1 MSDALQSRLR
11 EAGIPCRVEARDRL
25 AIVIPQAAGIRRDDR
40 FLMIQMAREQG
51 FTHVAIELDPDGAP
65 LPGD

>member
-11 EAGIPCRVEARDRL
+11 DAGIACRVEERDRL
-25 AIVIPQAAGIRRDDR
+25 AIVIPEAADVSHDDR
-40 FLMIQMAREQG
+40 LLMIQMARGQG

>member
-1 MSDALQSRLR
+1 VSDALQSRLR
-11 EAGIPCRVEARDRL
+11 QVGISCRVEERDRL
-25 AIVIPQAAGIRRDDR
+25 AIVIPESETISRDDR
-40 FLMIQMAREQG
+40 LLMIQMARGQG

>member
-1 MSDALQSRLR
+1 MSDVLQSRLR
-11 EAGIPCRVEARDRL
+11 EAGIACRVEQRDRL
-25 AIVIPQAAGIRRDDR
+25 AIVIPDAAGISRDDR
-40 FLMIQMAREQG
+40 LLMIQTARAEG

>member
-1 MSDALQSRLR
+1 MSEALQARLG
-11 EAGIPCRVEARDRL
+11 EAGISCRVEQRDRL
-25 AIVIPQAAGIRRDDR
+25 AIVISEAPISRDDR
-40 FLMIQMAREQG
+40 LLMIQMARGEG

>member
-11 EAGIPCRVEARDRL
+11 EAGISCRVEARDRL
-25 AIVIPQAAGIRRDDR
+25 AIVIPETAGIGGDDR
-40 FLMIQMAREQG
+40 LLMTQIAREQG

>member
-1 MSDALQSRLR
+1 MSEGLQSRLR
-11 EAGIPCRVEARDRL
+11 EAGIRCRVEERDRL
-25 AIVIPQAAGIRRDDR
+25 AIVIPASQGISRDDR
-40 FLMIQMAREQG
+40 LLLIQMARGQG

>member
-1 MSDALQSRLR
+1 MSEGLQSLLC
-11 EAGIPCRVEARDRL
+11 EAGIRCRVEERDRL
-25 AIVIPQAAGIRRDDR
+25 AIVIPETEDISHDDR
-40 FLMIQMAREQG
+40 LLLIQMARGQG

>member
-1 MSDALQSRLR
+1 MSEGLQSLLC
-11 EAGIPCRVEARDRL
+11 EAGIRCRVEVRDRL
-25 AIVIPQAAGIRRDDR
+25 AIVIPESEGISRDDR
-40 FLMIQMAREQG
+40 LLLIQMARGQG

>member
-1 MSDALQSRLR
+1 MSDALRSRLR
-11 EAGIPCRVEARDRL
+11 DAGIFCRVEARDRL
-25 AIVIPQAAGIRRDDR
+25 AIVIPETAGIRRDDR
-40 FLMIQMAREQG
+40 LLMIQIAREQG

>member
-1 MSDALQSRLR
+1 MSAALQSCLR
-11 EAGIPCRVEARDRL
+11 EAGISCRVEQRDRL
-25 AIVIPQAAGIRRDDR
+25 AIVVPEADISRDDR
-40 FLMIQMAREQG
+40 LLMIQMARGQG

>member
-1 MSDALQSRLR
+1 MSESLRSRLCD
-11 EAGIPCRVEARDRL
+11 AGMSCRVEQRDRL
-25 AIVIPQAAGIRRDDR
+25 AIVIPDAAGISRDDR
-40 FLMIQMAREQG
+40 LLMIEMARGQG

>member
-1 MSDALQSRLR
+1 MSELLQSRLR
-11 EAGIPCRVEARDRL
+11 EAGISCRVEARDRL
-25 AIVIPQAAGIRRDDR
+25 AILIPDVADINRADR
-40 FLMIQMAREQG
+40 LLMIQMARGQG